1 MPRVKTGPY
10 RRRRHKK
17 LLKLAKGY
25 WGKRHIWY
33 KVAKETV
40 TRALAFAYR
49 DRRQRKRDFRRLWI
63 TRISAAARQHGL
75 KYSEF
80 INGLKKAGV
89 NLDRKM
95 LAYMA
100 MEEPESFAE
109 LVEIARQALG
119 KQPEQ
124 QQAAEA
130 QPA

>member
-17 LLKLAKGY
+17 VLKRAKGY

-33 KVAKETV
+33 KVAHETLL
-40 TRALAFAYR
+40 RAGAFAYR

-63 TRISAAARQHGL
+63 IRISAAARSHGM

-80 INGLKKAGV
+80 MNGLRKAGV

-95 LAYMA
+95 LAYLA
-100 MEEPESFAE
+100 MEEPEAFAE
-109 LVEIARQALG
+109 LVQVA
-119 KQPEQ
+119 Q
-124 QQAAEA
+124 QGLAA
-130 QPA
+130 

>member
-33 KVAKETV
+33 KVAHETV
-40 TRALAFAYR
+40 MRALAFAYR

-63 TRISAAARQHGL
+63 TRISAAARSHGM

-80 INGLKKAGV
+80 MNGLRRAGV
-89 NLDRKM
+89 NLNRKV
-95 LAYMA
+95 LAYLA
-100 MEEPESFAE
+100 MEEPESFAQ
-109 LVEIARQALG
+109 LVEIARQAL
-119 KQPEQ
+119 Q
-124 QQAAEA
+124 QQPAEQAEA